1 MAQFSYKIKT
11 RAGVLQTGIR
21 EATSS
26 AILAEQLRLDG
37 NIIIELTEVHKP
49 LEQSPANAPWYSL
62 GWLKPVRSLDIELGL
77 RELAYMLRSGVPIVA
92 ALQTVEE
99 QAESPRAALVWSRV
113 RTRISQGAS
122 VSDAL
127 ASEKG
132 VFADEQIQLAIA
144 GEHTGELEQV
154 FTRAANQLEAR
165 RKLRMTVINAL
176 VYPVLALL
184 LAFAVSI
191 YLVVSVIPKMAQFLQ
206 QGNAELPALT
216 QVLVDFSD
224 WLHLNALPLAIAI
237 GGIVLAW
244 IIVRMY
250 PVGRILEDAFLLRL
264 PIAGKVLRLSATTNF
279 ARTMSLLIESGVTL
293 MDSLRVS
300 ANMLENRRLRA
311 RVEEARERVIKG
323 ESLAQALRPAKEFMP
338 MLSRMT
344 AVAETTGDL
353 SETFKEVAEFH
364 DTFLGIVVRRLSVVM
379 EPIMILITGVVVG
392 FVYLAFFMALFTMGT
407 MQ

>member
-1 MAQFSYKIKT
+1 MAQFLYKIKT

-21 EATSS
+21 EAASS

-127 ASEKG
+127 AGEKG

-216 QVLVDFSD
+216 QVLVDISE

-237 GGIVLAW
+237 GGTVLAW
-244 IIVRMY
+244 IIIRMY
-250 PVGRILEDAFLLRL
+250 PLGRILEDAFLLRL

-293 MDSLRVS
+293 IDSLRVS

-364 DTFLGIVVRRLSVVM
+364 DTLLGIVVRRLSVVM